1 MMIYILQKK
10 KETLETLENS
20 KSKRNEF
27 KTKLKNEKKKKL
39 KTIINNK
46 SKSKKERRLLLFV
59 ICVS

>member
-10 KETLETLENS
+10 KRKGDSGDSGELEI
-20 KSKRNEF
+20 KKRNEF

-46 SKSKKERRLLLFV
+46 RVKVKRKGGYCYL
-59 ICVS
+59 

>member
-10 KETLETLENS
+10 KRKGDSGELEI
-20 KSKRNEF
+20 KKRNEF

-46 SKSKKERRLLLFV
+46 RVKVKRKGGYCYL
-59 ICVS
+59 